1 MRHFNKNSILFAFSA
16 VFIIVGLIG
25 SSFSSIF
32 NDCIHAVSEMEQ
44 EGVKA
49 SIIKLTEN
57 LSRDTNER
65 LLYYHNLLDVN
76 SLKEN
81 LFGTRLIEKKYSK
94 VIKTD
99 MDSLVSYKDNKL
111 SERQLNDRIQ
121 TLRQLY
127 SISEFNN
134 SNFLYVAIPEK
145 ESFESFP
152 CNFLNNKKYDYD
164 CFYNKLISSKLPF
177 IDLGDFLSS
186 NGSLEKLYFYT
197 DNHWKPHTGFV
208 AGKAICEQLKQ
219 RYGFQYNADYTD
231 INNYTIRTYKECF
244 LGSYGKN
251 VGTYFTWRG
260 LDDFDLIL
268 PKFET
273 DITED
278 LPFKLSSRR
287 GRFEDVLIYYDNLNT
302 KDIYETETY
311 ATYCG
316 GNYRLEIIKNHKPN
330 NGAKVLIIKDSF
342 ANVVTPFLCLQTS
355 ELHICDMRGFE
366 RMNGQEI
373 DLKQYINGI
382 KPGYVLVLFGGV
394 SSLES
399 LSTQN

>member
-99 MDSLVSYKDNKL
+99 RDSLASYKDNKL

-127 SISEFNN
+127 SIS
-134 SNFLYVAIPEK
+134 
-145 ESFESFP
+145 
-152 CNFLNNKKYDYD
+152 
-164 CFYNKLISSKLPF
+164 
-177 IDLGDFLSS
+177 
-186 NGSLEKLYFYT
+186 
-197 DNHWKPHTGFV
+197 
-208 AGKAICEQLKQ
+208 
-219 RYGFQYNADYTD
+219 
-231 INNYTIRTYKECF
+231 
-244 LGSYGKN
+244 
-251 VGTYFTWRG
+251 
-260 LDDFDLIL
+260 
-268 PKFET
+268 
-273 DITED
+273 
-278 LPFKLSSRR
+278 
-287 GRFEDVLIYYDNLNT
+287 
-302 KDIYETETY
+302 
-311 ATYCG
+311 
-316 GNYRLEIIKNHKPN
+316 
-330 NGAKVLIIKDSF
+330 
-342 ANVVTPFLCLQTS
+342 
-355 ELHICDMRGFE
+355 
-366 RMNGQEI
+366 
-373 DLKQYINGI
+373 
-382 KPGYVLVLFGGV
+382 
-394 SSLES
+394 
-399 LSTQN
+399 